1 MQTGIDPTDQRFSQL
16 QDWFAVQDFS
26 SYPLPHWHRLRSTI
40 SSDSQDAAATLVFSD
55 DAKTSGIQFL
65 YEDAAIA
72 GSDTTRLFE
81 FTGGGVAAL
90 DADLDGWPDVFLT
103 QGVNAP
109 ALGNLTHSRVSASQ
123 ASPADQLFRNLRG
136 QTFRT
141 VTESAKLIDG
151 GENLIAE
158 QDRLFA
164 GDGEGGF
171 ADITESVGIRAKD
184 GLGLGLVALL
194 ATNRTTDT
202 GHYLALRLTGVQS
215 PRHPV
220 GAEIRVTTVNGDLDS
235 QLTAGDGYQAC
246 NENSLLFGLGR
257 QTQPVTVTIKWSSGC
272 EQTLPSIPID
282 SWQTIVEG
290 TTSFSL
296 RQ

>member
-72 GSDTTRLFE
+72 GSYTTRLFE
-81 FTGGGVAAL
+81 FTGGGVAAQ
-90 DADLDGWPDVFLT
+90 DADLDSWPDVFLT
-103 QGVNAP
+103 QGGNAP

-164 GDGEGGF
+164 GVGEGGF
-171 ADITESVGIRAKD
+171 ADITESVGTRAKD
-184 GLGLGLVALL
+184 GLGLGLVV
-194 ATNRTTDT
+194 
-202 GHYLALRLTGVQS
+202 LRLGDDHGLSVFVANDARPSFLFVNRLEADQQDDAL
-215 PRHPV
+215 HP
-220 GAEIRVTTVNGDLDS
+220 L
-235 QLTAGDGYQAC
+235 
-246 NENSLLFGLGR
+246 
-257 QTQPVTVTIKWSSGC
+257 K
-272 EQTLPSIPID
+272 
-282 SWQTIVEG
+282 
-290 TTSFSL
+290 L
-296 RQ
+296 R

>member
-1 MQTGIDPTDQRFSQL
+1 M
-16 QDWFAVQDFS
+16 
-26 SYPLPHWHRLRSTI
+26 RSTI

-103 QGVNAP
+103 QGGNAP

-151 GENLIAE
+151 GENLIEE

-171 ADITESVGIRAKD
+171 ADITESVGTRAKD
-184 GLGLGLVALL
+184 GLGLGLVV
-194 ATNRTTDT
+194 
-202 GHYLALRLTGVQS
+202 LRLGDDHGLSVFVANDARPNFLFVNRLEADQQDDAL
-215 PRHPV
+215 HPL
-220 GAEIRVTTVNGDLDS
+220 ER
-235 QLTAGDGYQAC
+235 
-246 NENSLLFGLGR
+246 R
-257 QTQPVTVTIKWSSGC
+257 WSSGFC
-272 EQTLPSIPID
+272 RLEHSIARTVSNQSNDRYRPLSRTPPDRRSIAEASCWCRNSCD
-282 SWQTIVEG
+282 YG
-290 TTSFSL
+290 K
-296 RQ
+296 RRP

>member
-26 SYPLPHWHRLRSTI
+26 SYPLPDWHRLRSTI

-90 DADLDGWPDVFLT
+90 DADLDGWPDVFRT
-103 QGVNAP
+103 QGGNAP
-109 ALGNLTHSRVSASQ
+109 ALGNPTHSRVSASQ

-164 GDGEGGF
+164 GDGE
-171 ADITESVGIRAKD
+171 ADQQD
-184 GLGLGLVALL
+184 DAL
-194 ATNRTTDT
+194 
-202 GHYLALRLTGVQS
+202 
-215 PRHPV
+215 HPL
-220 GAEIRVTTVNGDLDS
+220 ER
-235 QLTAGDGYQAC
+235 
-246 NENSLLFGLGR
+246 R
-257 QTQPVTVTIKWSSGC
+257 WSSGFC
-272 EQTLPSIPID
+272 RLEHSIARTVSNQSNARYRPLSRTPPDRRSIAEASCWCRNSCD
-282 SWQTIVEG
+282 YG
-290 TTSFSL
+290 KRRPL
-296 RQ
+296 